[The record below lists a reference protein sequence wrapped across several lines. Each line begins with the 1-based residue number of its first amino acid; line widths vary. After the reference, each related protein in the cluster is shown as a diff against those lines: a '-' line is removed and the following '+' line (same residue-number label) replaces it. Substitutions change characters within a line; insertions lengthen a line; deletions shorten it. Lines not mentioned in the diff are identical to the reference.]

1 MSPLVGVIVTL
12 GMLVVLPLGLE
23 LIEPGRRLLV
33 LAGAVPGAVSLWLE
47 PGHPVTVWLAGLYL
61 LATLVLAG
69 RILPRLRR
77 LNVVE
82 FAACTALATPAI
94 AAVALLAE
102 RAAIP
107 LFGYSGQMLA
117 LTVAHFHFA
126 GFAAALVAGLVS
138 RLTGDVFAA
147 LAVPGGTLLVLAG
160 YFAGDYAELAG
171 SVVLTAGMW
180 RVAWLSLRHVK
191 GERVLIGVSGV
202 MLVATMA
209 LALSWALGQATGLPH
224 PTLGVMIATH
234 GVGNAF
240 GFALCSIAAWR
251 RLRPQPL

>member
-23 LIEPGRRLLV
+23 LIEPGRRPV
-33 LAGAVPGAVSLWLE
+33 ILAGAVPGAVSLWLE
-47 PGHPVTVWLAGLYL
+47 PGHPVTVWLAGVYL

-77 LNVVE
+77 LTVVE

-94 AAVALLAE
+94 AAVALMAE

-147 LAVPGGTLLVLAG
+147 LAAPGGTL
-160 YFAGDYAELAG
+160 
-171 SVVLTAGMW
+171 
-180 RVAWLSLRHVK
+180 
-191 GERVLIGVSGV
+191 
-202 MLVATMA
+202 